1 MFHFLKRLENI
12 TFANNFIHFSRVSF
26 VLILFFIHKT
36 NKSFNKNFSD
46 FLLYLNSLRSKFI
59 NYSLS
64 VMSYMKVSYYRRN
77 NSEYS
82 SRHQTQIL
90 TSLNINE
97 FGVRGL
103 WIFYFIIISKRL
115 HLYLFRVL
123 YIKQTAAINLKKKF
137 FAFS

>member
-1 MFHFLKRLENI
+1 MFHFLKRFENI

-26 VLILFFIHKT
+26 VLILFFILKT

-77 NSEYS
+77 NSEYY

-90 TSLNINE
+90 TSA
-97 FGVRGL
+97 
-103 WIFYFIIISKRL
+103 K
-115 HLYLFRVL
+115 H
-123 YIKQTAAINLKKKF
+123 K
-137 FAFS
+137 